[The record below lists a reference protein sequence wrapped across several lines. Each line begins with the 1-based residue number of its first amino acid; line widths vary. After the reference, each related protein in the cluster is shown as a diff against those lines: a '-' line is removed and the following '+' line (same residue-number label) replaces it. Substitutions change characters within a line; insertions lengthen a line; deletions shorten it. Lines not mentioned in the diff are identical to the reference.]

1 MQDAGWHLPENLPCG
16 EPTKYMV
23 PFSCAPLHCF
33 VILCH
38 FRRKVHRGGK
48 EQMELW
54 LYPTELWPDKLT
66 AYRKQS
72 VFRWK
77 GYRKCGKGKKQTMS
91 PFLKANSKKGS
102 FQTPFVNNKCGKFT
116 IWLIPNTFLNSTRKE
131 GSWECCVT
139 NLLEAAR
146 SCSSCAHHPSAG
158 VCLYPFLLPV
168 HRTCTPILLR
178 AENLSMQAGID
189 TGGSLCWVGWM
200 AEWRHRG
207 FMSSQTSQRTPVRS
221 PSVWHSSAW
230 VFLTL
235 CCSL

>member
-1 MQDAGWHLPENLPCG
+1 MQDAGWHLPKNLPCG

-48 EQMELW
+48 EQMALSHWTLARQTDSLQETKCLSVERLQKMW
-54 LYPTELWPDKLT
+54 EGQKTNHVSFPQSQLQKRKL
-66 AYRKQS
+66 S
-72 VFRWK
+72 H
-77 GYRKCGKGKKQTMS
+77 
-91 PFLKANSKKGS
+91 
-102 FQTPFVNNKCGKFT
+102 PFVNNKCGKFT
-116 IWLIPNTFLNSTRKE
+116 IWLIPNTFLNGTRRE
-131 GSWECCVT
+131 GSWGCYVT

-158 VCLYPFLLPV
+158 VCLHPFLLPV

-230 VFLTL
+230 VFLT
-235 CCSL
+235 